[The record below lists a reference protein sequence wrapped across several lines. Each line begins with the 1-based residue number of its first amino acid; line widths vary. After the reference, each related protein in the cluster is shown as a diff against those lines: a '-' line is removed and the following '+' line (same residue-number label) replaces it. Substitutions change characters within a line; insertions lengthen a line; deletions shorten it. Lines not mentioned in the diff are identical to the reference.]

1 MSAPRS
7 SNGEM
12 SGCSH
17 HGTTT
22 VVGSGHSAIN
32 VVLALLDLQADAPRT
47 EVLWALRS
55 NRIEKLLGGG
65 LNNQL
70 PQRGELGLAAK
81 EAIDAGRLRMLA
93 PFAAER
99 VTETGGRLLVE
110 ATLDGASV
118 IEEVG
123 RIVVA
128 TRSVLGPVD
137 ETLIAEVM
145 ATGAS
150 FDELREA
157 WAWLNGDEALMN
169 EGRPLPGTRVAA
181 LIDLLEVD
189 EDE

>member
-1 MSAPRS
+1 LGSRLPPALLKEACDPSFSRRALVSAPRS

-128 TRSVLGPVD
+128 TRFRPD
-137 ETLIAEVM
+137 F
-145 ATGAS
+145 S
-150 FDELREA
+150 FLREVRLA
-157 WAWLNGDEALMN
+157 LDPAVEA
-169 EGRPLPGTRVAA
+169 PPA
-181 LIDLLEVD
+181 LAPFIDPNFHS
-189 EDE
+189 